1 MDNDW
6 HECVNVEQHFY
17 VMTIKASISYFCSN
31 AMLSFNAIAGVL
43 YVLSDYAI
51 HFVSLVDDYN
61 DTLRQLPIKIQL
73 PFEYEQ
79 SPIFELLVVIL
90 FLHTMLHVCAVAILN
105 GLIFTLVIFPR
116 PIFRIYFES
125 SYLLSELYL
134 IKTICDLY

>member
-17 VMTIKASISYFCSN
+17 VMTIKASVSHFCSI

-51 HFVSLVDDYN
+51 HFVHLDDYN
-61 DTLRQLPIKIQL
+61 ETLRQLPIKIQL

-79 SPIFELLVVIL
+79 SPIFELLIVIL

-116 PIFRIYFES
+116 PIFQIFIS
-125 SYLLSELYL
+125 FIGIVFNKTYL
-134 IKTICDLY
+134 